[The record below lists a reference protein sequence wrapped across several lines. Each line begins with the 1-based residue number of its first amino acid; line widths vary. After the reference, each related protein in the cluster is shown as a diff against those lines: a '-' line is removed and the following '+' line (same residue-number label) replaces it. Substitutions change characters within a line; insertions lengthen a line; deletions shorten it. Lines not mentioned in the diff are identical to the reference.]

1 MPEGFDQLLS
11 KPLQSRNFREIIE
24 KVNSAEMT
32 VSKKSLE
39 QKKILISEETEE
51 EMKEWRSSFIIR
63 FIVWDVI
70 IYYLLFNS

>member
-1 MPEGFDQLLS
+1 LPEGFDQLLS
-11 KPLQSRNFREIIE
+11 KPLQSRNFRDIIE
-24 KVNSAEMT
+24 KVHSAEMT